1 MAEAAE
7 AVSQVTMV
15 LQMETLR
22 LHQMVL
28 PLVQITKVAVVV
40 VHKQQVVKVVN
51 GQTQEVTKVN
61 LVVH

>member
-51 GQTQEVTKVN
+51 GQTQEVIKVN